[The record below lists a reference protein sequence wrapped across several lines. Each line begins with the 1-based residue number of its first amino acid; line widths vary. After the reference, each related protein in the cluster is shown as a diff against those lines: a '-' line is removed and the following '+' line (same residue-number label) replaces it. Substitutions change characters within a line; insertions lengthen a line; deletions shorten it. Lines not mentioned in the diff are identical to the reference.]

1 MKVLLL
7 LIFNHSETYDKMLEL
22 QKKYIH
28 SHPNIDAYFTTLNN
42 DQLENILVENDI
54 IYIKGQETYFNI
66 LFKTIE
72 SIDHLIN
79 KVQNKYDFV
88 IRSNISTLI
97 NLDNLYNYLTKM
109 PNKNIYTGGTKET
122 LGWDLAECEVT
133 GKQVHKRSDYRGLRY
148 IQGTAMILSGDVVEK
163 IINIKDSIEYDIV
176 DDVKLALVIKE
187 YLPNVYENMENVPF
201 AEISC
206 NYNKNSVFIR
216 NKENPFIKNGNR
228 QPDIVAMDTIIN
240 TYLLKPKNTIKNI
253 NITDNRCISASNME
267 IMKSCTIYACNSQS
281 SCHNDTSYLDT
292 MTQQENMS
300 IYVCAHLIHK
310 FVHTYLPKINVSFY
324 LVTGD
329 SEMEIPN
336 KVLNQDEFKKLI
348 TSDKLIYWYAKN
360 MTIPDFPKMKYIPAG
375 LDYHIM

>member
-1 MKVLLL
+1 MHVISMKVLLL

-201 AEISC
+201 A
-206 NYNKNSVFIR
+206 
-216 NKENPFIKNGNR
+216 
-228 QPDIVAMDTIIN
+228 
-240 TYLLKPKNTIKNI
+240 
-253 NITDNRCISASNME
+253 
-267 IMKSCTIYACNSQS
+267 
-281 SCHNDTSYLDT
+281 
-292 MTQQENMS
+292 
-300 IYVCAHLIHK
+300 
-310 FVHTYLPKINVSFY
+310 
-324 LVTGD
+324 
-329 SEMEIPN
+329 
-336 KVLNQDEFKKLI
+336 
-348 TSDKLIYWYAKN
+348 
-360 MTIPDFPKMKYIPAG
+360 
-375 LDYHIM
+375 